1 MRVIQRGRAALL
13 PAVPTILT
21 CAISWAAGA
30 QREVAVTFDDLPAIQ
45 MPPSSVCNLESIEKM
60 TERLLA
66 KVTASR
72 VPALG
77 LVVESRLCD
86 ETCR

>member
-1 MRVIQRGRAALL
+1 M
-13 PAVPTILT
+13 
-21 CAISWAAGA
+21 
-30 QREVAVTFDDLPAIQ
+30 TFDDLPAIQ
-45 MPPSSVCNLESIEKM
+45 MPPSSACNLESIEKM

-86 ETCR
+86 ELRTRHLAPLLERWLDAGLELGNHSVSHFDLN

>member
-1 MRVIQRGRAALL
+1 M
-13 PAVPTILT
+13 
-21 CAISWAAGA
+21 
-30 QREVAVTFDDLPAIQ
+30 TFDDLPAIQ
-45 MPPSSVCNLESIEKM
+45 MPPSSACNLESIEKM